1 MKIFVTGASGFV
13 GSEVVKDLLNNGY
26 EVLGLSRS
34 DNSAKKIR
42 ELGADVHFGDITDIA
57 SLQAATEK
65 VDGIIHTAFNHDF
78 TRFQE
83 SCKEDRQ
90 AILAMGEVFKGSNKP
105 LVITAAAGAVA
116 TGKLVNEKDKGI
128 NPNIPRIISEIT
140 ANELADQEVNVSIV
154 RLPPSVH
161 GVGDTHGFI
170 PTLVKLAMK
179 NGKFAYIGD
188 GMNAWA
194 AVHKLDAATV
204 FRLVMEKNKVPGTI
218 YHAVAESQILL
229 KDLATLL
236 SEKMNL
242 PFVSLTTQ
250 EAATYFEGFIHFAQ
264 LNIPISSDQTQKELG
279 WKPVNPTLSDDI
291 ESKIYF

>member
-13 GSEVVKDLLNNGY
+13 GLEVVKDLLSHGY

-34 DNSAKKIR
+34 EKSAQKIN
-42 ELGADVHFGDITDIA
+42 ELGAEVHHGDITDLA
-57 SLQAATEK
+57 SLQAAAEK

-78 TRFQE
+78 SRFQL
-83 SCKEDRQ
+83 SCNEDRQ
-90 AILAMGEVFKGSNKP
+90 AILAMVEVFKGSKKP

-116 TGKLVNEKDKGI
+116 TGKWVTERDKGT
-128 NPNIPRIISEIT
+128 NPNIPRVISETT
-140 ANELADQEVNVSIV
+140 ADELVEQDVNVAIV

-170 PTLVKLAMK
+170 PSLINLARK
-179 NGKFAYIGD
+179 KGRFAYIGD

-204 FRLVMEKNKVPGTI
+204 FRLAMEKNKIPGTRF
-218 YHAVAESQILL
+218 HAVAEPQLFL
-229 KDLATLL
+229 KDVTILL

-242 PFVSLTTQ
+242 PVASITQ
-250 EAATYFEGFIHFAQ
+250 EETPSYFEGFIHFAK
-264 LNIPISSDQTQKELG
+264 LNIPISSEQTQKELG
-279 WKPVNPTLSDDI
+279 WMPLHPTLFEDI
-291 ESKIYF
+291 ENRVYF